1 MLSTS
6 VTAKQSSTRGRFN
19 MNKTIVGIAKMIIL
33 RRDTSD
39 AGATVLKSD
48 YLKGRAAEGDYILE
62 QLRVFFP
69 DEVAQAKSEIY
80 E

>member
-1 MLSTS
+1 
-6 VTAKQSSTRGRFN
+6 
-19 MNKTIVGIAKMIIL
+19 MNKSIVGIAKMIIL

-62 QLRVFFP
+62 QLRVFS
-69 DEVAQAKSEIY
+69 QMKSPKQNQKFMEIQTNDNITVFLCALL
-80 E
+80 

>member
-1 MLSTS
+1 MII
-6 VTAKQSSTRGRFN
+6 
-19 MNKTIVGIAKMIIL
+19 MNKTIEGIAKMIIL

-39 AGATVLKSD
+39 AGATALKSD

-69 DEVAQAKSEIY
+69 DEVDQAKSEIY
-80 E
+80 GDSDK